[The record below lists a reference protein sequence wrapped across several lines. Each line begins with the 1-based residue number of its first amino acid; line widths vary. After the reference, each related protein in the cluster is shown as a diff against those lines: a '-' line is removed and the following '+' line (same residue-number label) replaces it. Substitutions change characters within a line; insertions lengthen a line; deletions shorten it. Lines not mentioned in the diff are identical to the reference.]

1 MFLFRRLEKITHP
14 LNLFSL
20 EKPTVSDNS
29 ITYVCTVVKKL
40 YNECICEVKA
50 NSYN

>member
-29 ITYVCTVVKKL
+29 ITFCTVVKKL
-40 YNECICEVKA
+40 YNEYIYVK
-50 NSYN
+50 